1 MTDSESWYILGNAH
15 LTNFFTN
22 NESTNQL
29 ESALRAYSLTE
40 KHMKEPNPDM
50 YYNRASVLE
59 YLERYTDAAINFQ
72 TAHKI
77 DPTL

>member
-1 MTDSESWYILGNAH
+1 
-15 LTNFFTN
+15 
-22 NESTNQL
+22 
-29 ESALRAYSLTE
+29 
-40 KHMKEPNPDM
+40 MKEPNPDM